1 VWEKLTFGLP
11 ELTQAREKTRMPESD
26 VRTDEPT
33 SGCVGIALL
42 GAILLSCV
50 GTLAAFL
57 EVVISAY
64 PPAGSQSAHEHFAY
78 NIFFGSLAFA
88 WVPVG
93 LAYRLSNR
101 GRMVWAYLVAFIP
114 AALTPVFVIFLRPR
128 L

>member
-1 VWEKLTFGLP
+1 ML
-11 ELTQAREKTRMPESD
+11 ESD
-26 VRTDEPT
+26 EHTDEPT

-50 GTLAAFL
+50 GALTAFL
-57 EVVISAY
+57 ELGIAMY
-64 PPAGSQSAHEHFAY
+64 PPEGSRSAHEHFAY

-114 AALTPVFVIFLRPR
+114 AALTPVLVIVLWPR